1 MNRQQKTEF
10 VDVLSGMIGEAGVVV
25 VASYIGLNASQ
36 MSDLRD
42 RMHAEGASF
51 KVVKNRLAWRAL
63 DSLDRADNDNKAL
76 FSGPTAIACSSDPVV
91 APRVVMKFAE
101 DHEALEVIGGLMQ
114 ERLLDANEIKRLAKL
129 PSLDELRAKLVGQL
143 NAPASRIA
151 TVLAQ
156 PGTQIAR
163 IFAMRAQQES

>member
-1 MNRQQKTEF
+1 MNRLQKTEF
-10 VDVLSGMIGEAGVVV
+10 VDAVSGMIREAGIVV
-25 VASYIGLNASQ
+25 VARYAGLNASQ
-36 MSDLRD
+36 MTDLRD
-42 RMHAEGASF
+42 RMHAEGADF
-51 KVVKNRLAWRAL
+51 KVVKNRLVWRAL
-63 DSLDRADNDNKAL
+63 DSLDRADDGNKAM
-76 FSGPTAIACSSDPVV
+76 FAGPTAIACSSDPVV
-91 APRVVMKFAE
+91 APRVAMKFAE

-114 ERLLDANEIKRLAKL
+114 ERLLNANEIKHLAKL

>member
-1 MNRQQKTEF
+1 MNRLQKTEF
-10 VDVLSGMIGEAGVVV
+10 VDAVSGMIGGAGVVV
-25 VASYIGLNASQ
+25 VARYAGLNASQ
-36 MSDLRD
+36 MTDLRD
-42 RMHAEGASF
+42 RMHAEGATF
-51 KVVKNRLAWRAL
+51 KVVKNRLVWRAL
-63 DSLDRADNDNKAL
+63 DSLDRTDGGNKAM

-91 APRVVMKFAE
+91 APRVVVKFAE
-101 DHEALEVIGGLMQ
+101 DHEALEVIGGMMQ

>member
-1 MNRQQKTEF
+1 MNRLQKTEF
-10 VDVLSGMIGEAGVVV
+10 VDAVSGMIREAGIVV
-25 VASYIGLNASQ
+25 VARYAGLNASQ
-36 MSDLRD
+36 MTDLRD
-42 RMHAEGASF
+42 RMHAEGADF
-51 KVVKNRLAWRAL
+51 KVVKNRLVWRAL
-63 DSLDRADNDNKAL
+63 DSLDRADDGNKAM
-76 FSGPTAIACSSDPVV
+76 FAGPTAIACSSDPVV
-91 APRVVMKFAE
+91 APRVAMKFAE

-114 ERLLDANEIKRLAKL
+114 ERLLNANEIKHLAKL

-156 PGTQIAR
+156 PGTQIAC